1 MKEHLCGV
9 NGDDNTVQI
18 KRVAEDIIIRV
29 NDKNDG
35 MTKGHEAGEE
45 GALPIIRVDGP
56 YGSPNEVGYWFKVK
70 YRKCDKMGFPRTGGG
85 VNGLFLE

>member
-9 NGDDNTVQI
+9 DGDDNSVQI

-56 YGSPNEVGYWFKVK
+56 YGSPNEVGY
-70 YRKCDKMGFPRTGGG
+70 
-85 VNGLFLE
+85 